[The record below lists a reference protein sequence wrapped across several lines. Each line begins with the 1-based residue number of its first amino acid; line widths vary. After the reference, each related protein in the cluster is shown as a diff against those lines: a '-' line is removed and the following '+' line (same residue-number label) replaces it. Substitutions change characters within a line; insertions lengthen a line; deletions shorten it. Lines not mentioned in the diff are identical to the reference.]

1 MGGGD
6 GCGRGQ
12 TKGNADDDGDSTIV
26 GIEEEDRVEAVARRV
41 TSQLEAT
48 EKNAV
53 VTWRVVTEQSKSNQH
68 MVVKTN
74 AERVATVS

>member
-1 MGGGD
+1 M
-6 GCGRGQ
+6 
-12 TKGNADDDGDSTIV
+12 
-26 GIEEEDRVEAVARRV
+26 